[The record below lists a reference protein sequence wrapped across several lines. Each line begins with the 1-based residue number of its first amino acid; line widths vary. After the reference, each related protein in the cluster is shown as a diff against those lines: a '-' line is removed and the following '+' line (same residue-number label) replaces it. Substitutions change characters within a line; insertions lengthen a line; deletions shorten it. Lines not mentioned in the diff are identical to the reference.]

1 MGHDENHN
9 KNMLRIMMI
18 VMAVCTVAFMI
29 WATNALTQ
37 MGGS

>member
-9 KNMLRIMMI
+9 KNMLRIMVI
-18 VMAVCTVAFMI
+18 VMAICTVAFMI
-29 WATNALTQ
+29 WATHAMAA